1 MIVKLSDNLNDL
13 EQRNNSNSRTIVSFK
28 RIKDIWIFFFWNWEM
43 SLWNNSSNNLIILM
57 SRISTT
63 SKTSYLNSNW
73 GIRHYVKPS
82 QFIIKRQLTTSYYF
96 LTLVS
101 EKKKVFLNVFI
112 STNWT
117 DTDTDI
123 KQKKSHFLHTIKIIT
138 FRICS
143 ESFECLPLFK
153 FKTSF
158 LSYNFSVRVEK
169 T

>member
-73 GIRHYVKPS
+73 GIRYYVKPS
-82 QFIIKRQLTTSYYF
+82 KFIIKRQLTTSYYF

-101 EKKKVFLNVFI
+101 EKKKSIFKCFYFHELNRHRYRY
-112 STNWT
+112 
-117 DTDTDI
+117 
-123 KQKKSHFLHTIKIIT
+123 QAKKSHFLHTIKIIT